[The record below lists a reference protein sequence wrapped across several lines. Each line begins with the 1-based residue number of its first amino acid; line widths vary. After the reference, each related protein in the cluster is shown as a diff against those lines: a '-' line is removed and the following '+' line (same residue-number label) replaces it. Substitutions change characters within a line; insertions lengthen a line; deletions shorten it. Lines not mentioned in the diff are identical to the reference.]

1 MYTYI
6 HHIYSIYIC
15 IYIYVYICIYI
26 YVYMYIYMY
35 IYMYMYIYI
44 YVYIYVYIY
53 MCVYINIYIHIYI
66 YTKYINIYMMYI
78 CICTAASSQA
88 EWCPRSEGQMG
99 MAKRYSKSPPFS
111 MELVPTQ
118 TVGMTASPKI
128 VKGLSAQTLACH
140 LFVNVLSVNKNQTK
154 RTQHNKNQKQQSG
167 LRGVKVLHVV
177 SGGLDPSKPKLLALF
192 LRRPPWAWGPHQ

>member
-1 MYTYI
+1 
-6 HHIYSIYIC
+6 
-15 IYIYVYICIYI
+15 
-26 YVYMYIYMY
+26 
-35 IYMYMYIYI
+35 
-44 YVYIYVYIY
+44 
-53 MCVYINIYIHIYI
+53 
-66 YTKYINIYMMYI
+66 MYI

-128 VKGLSAQTLACH
+128 VKGLSVQTLAFH
-140 LFVNVLSVNKNQTK
+140 LFVNVLSVNKNKTK

-167 LRGVKVLHVV
+167 LRGVNVLHVV

-192 LRRPPWAWGPHQ
+192 LRRPPWAWGPHQSSHLVLACWGRQKRHPRHPCRSHRPHLQETKLSFVIHDDWSWARAQATGSWAPVPLSQGEVILQSCHH